1 MSKKNAGGAAPPH
14 PLDFEL
20 HCTWPDGGP
29 VWTRLT
35 LDIARTLPR
44 NTLMYT
50 DNEQCQYKNTLCRFR
65 GRHDNAP
72 DSNVMDVLFGAAP
85 ETVSKRLKL
94 TSFLILNQML
104 KGKTVEECDVSA
116 LNMRVSPAAGKVGFT
131 GEVFEKAN
139 PDAVKVCALIPP
151 LLPALKKD
159 AHAVKYHR
167 TGSDLIPAV
176 TAAIAQFGC
185 KDHDHYNTPDNVK
198 SWFSQKTGKPFE
210 QWFDPYPPAIDAP
223 KNADGSIRDALKIE
237 WKSHNYVNPPW
248 GADCMEKAVAKAYRE
263 KLKGKTTWMLAPM
276 NISTKWFKTA
286 MRNNLF
292 DKIEYYDGDD
302 KVRFIHQSS
311 GEEMNSRYHEFFFLL
326 FLPDSN
332 TPVEVAE
339 KRVKEVQLDL
349 PRTISFEEFESMKTE
364 YDINYPDVDSD
375 DVQLSQELVNL
386 VRDSLDLDEI
396 EVSAYDIVPQPE
408 PVDLQKVASKDS
420 LFDSLPAVNEDD
432 EFYEGRCNICGEKA
446 DTWDLIDDS
455 GQVSPA
461 CFNCSTEY
469 QRVNLTTD
477 EEPGTPEVKREV
489 AVGDCLVCQS
499 NKKKYKGKS
508 GIVVNVGKEQTTCKV
523 ITSEGVMLPDEMFKH
538 SNKKPPKFDDGM
550 RDIYEE
556 RNKTVEDKK
565 LEVALKQEEAV
576 IKKLDD
582 QLSAAAEPEPEV
594 VQGECEIDMHLIS
607 FLENPVFLNSG
618 VILKNII

>member
-1 MSKKNAGGAAPPH
+1 MPKKKAGGAAPPH

-20 HCTWPDGGP
+20 HSTWPDGGP

-85 ETVSKRLKL
+85 ETVQKRLKL
-94 TSFLILNQML
+94 TSFLVLNQVL
-104 KGKTVEECDVSA
+104 KGKTVEQCDGIASQ
-116 LNMRVSPAAGKVGFT
+116 LRLSPSAGKVGFT
-131 GEVFEKAN
+131 GEMFEKAN
-139 PDAVKVCALIPP
+139 ADAVKVCPLIPP
-151 LLPALKKD
+151 LLPALKKSPG
-159 AHAVKYHR
+159 APKYHR

-198 SWFSQKTGKPFE
+198 AWFSQKTGKPFE
-210 QWFDPYPPAIDAP
+210 QWYDPYPSAIDAP

-237 WKSHNYVNPPW
+237 WSTHNYVNPPW
-248 GADCMEKAVAKAYRE
+248 NADGMEKAVEKAYRE

-311 GEEMNSRYHEFFFLL
+311 GEEMNSRYLQFFFLL
-326 FLPDSN
+326 FLPDSD

-339 KRVKEVQLDL
+339 ERVKEVQLEL

-364 YDINYPDVDSD
+364 YDINHPDEDSD

-396 EVSAYDIVPQPE
+396 EVLEE
-408 PVDLQKVASKDS
+408 PVELHKVASKDS
-420 LFDSLPAVNEDD
+420 LFDSLPAVEEDD
-432 EFYEGRCNICGEKA
+432 EFYEGRCNMCGEKA
-446 DTWDLIDDS
+446 DTWDLIDDA

-461 CFNCSTEY
+461 CINCSNAF
-469 QRVNLTTD
+469 QRANLTTD
-477 EEPGTPEVKREV
+477 EGPTTPEVKRDI

-499 NKKKYKGKS
+499 VNNKKHKGKA
-508 GIVVNVGKEQTTCKV
+508 GIVVNIGKVTTTCKV
-523 ITSEGVMLPDEMFKH
+523 VTSEGVLIPDEMFKH
-538 SNKKPPKFDDGM
+538 SNKKQPKFDDEM
-550 RDIYEE
+550 RDIYQV
-556 RNKTVEDKK
+556 RNQTVEDKK
-565 LEVALKQEEAV
+565 MDLALKQEEAV

-582 QLSAAAEPEPEV
+582 QLAAVAEPEPEV

-607 FLENPVFLNSG
+607 FLEYPVFLNSG
-618 VILKNII
+618 LILKNII